1 MIRSFLKRTRLFA
14 RKEDGNASV
23 EFVLVAPIYLTI
35 LIMSI
40 ELGFVTLRGVMLERG
55 MDMAVRDIR
64 LGTSELLDDGK
75 VQHKEVIKAVCDNA
89 LILTDCESSLLLE
102 MAPSDLRAFSSLDTS
117 IDCTNRAEESEPVL
131 ELGEPQAN
139 ELLLL
144 RACLKY
150 DPLFPE
156 AVLGSNLI
164 IDDSGQ
170 ARIVSTTAFVREP
183 S

>member
-1 MIRSFLKRTRLFA
+1 MIRAFLRRSHRYA
-14 RKEDGNASV
+14 RDEEGSTAV
-23 EFVLVAPIYLTI
+23 EFALIFPIYLAI
-35 LIMSI
+35 MMMSI

-64 LGTSELLDDGK
+64 LGTSALLDDGK
-75 VQHKEVIKAVCDNA
+75 VQHKEVIEAVCQNA
-89 LILTDCESSLLLE
+89 LILVDCEESLLLE
-102 MAPSDLRAFSSLDTS
+102 MAPSDLRSFSALDTTV
-117 IDCTNRAEESEPVL
+117 DCTDRAEDSAPVL

-156 AVLGSNLI
+156 AMLGRNLI
-164 IDDSGQ
+164 VDGSGQ

>member
-1 MIRSFLKRTRLFA
+1 MIRAFCNKTRRFA
-14 RKEDGNASV
+14 RKEDGSASV
-23 EFVLVAPIYLTI
+23 EFVLVFPVYLA
-35 LIMSI
+35 LMIMSI

-55 MDMAVRDIR
+55 MDIAVRDIR
-64 LGTSELLDDGK
+64 LGSADFLNDGK
-75 VQHKEVIKAVCDNA
+75 VQHKEVIDAVCENA
-89 LILTDCESSLLLE
+89 LILVDCKNSLLLE
-102 MAPSDLRAFSSLDTS
+102 MAPSDLRAFASLDTTV
-117 IDCTNRAEESEPVL
+117 DCTDRAEESEPVL

-150 DPLFPE
+150 DPLFPG
-156 AVLGSNLI
+156 AVLGKKLVY
-164 IDDSGQ
+164 DDSGQ